1 MERKEICKF
10 WASIGITAGLAVF
23 FFGIVQN
30 WNQMDGAWT
39 DITAGIILM
48 VIGFTLAGIGG
59 MFRRIK

>member
-30 WNQMDGAWT
+30 WNEMDGAWT
-39 DITAGIILM
+39 NIGAGIILM
-48 VIGFTLAGIGG
+48 VMGFSFAGIGG
-59 MFRRIK
+59 MLRKI